1 MKFGIN
7 HYWSPTPK
15 SVRKVADSLS
25 AGALAVSSYAFMTDY
40 KVVGYVVLAVSSYA
54 FMTDYKVVAYIVLAC
69 AFVGKFLSNLFA
81 EEPKS

>member
-1 MKFGIN
+1 MQFGLK

-15 SVRKVADSLS
+15 IIRKVADSLS
-25 AGALAVSSYAFMTDY
+25 AAA
-40 KVVGYVVLAVSSYA
+40 LAVSSYA

-81 EEPKS
+81 EDTEKIL

>member
-1 MKFGIN
+1 MKVGIN

-25 AGALAVSSYAFMTDY
+25 AGALAVS
-40 KVVGYVVLAVSSYA
+40 GYS
-54 FMTDYKVVAYIVLAC
+54 FMTDYKVVAYVVLAC

-81 EEPKS
+81 DEPKSNSL

>member
-40 KVVGYVVLAVSSYA
+40 KVVGY
-54 FMTDYKVVAYIVLAC
+54 IVLAC